1 MLANLRALF
10 GVVVDIVFLRRGP
23 ENMPASNTLL
33 GIVVVVYVALYT
45 LAYSVF
51 ILPALPVVPATWA
64 LQIACAALL
73 ELLWFRI
80 GFQLAG
86 KPERFTQTATAVFAA
101 STLFIPALALIGSLM
116 PYMAQGATAQP
127 PALAS
132 FLTAF
137 IAIWMLVILIRIVRA
152 AFEWSWPRSI
162 LFILGANIVPIIILS
177 LLFGD
182 SQKPV

>member
-33 GIVVVVYVALYT
+33 GIVVVVYVALYA
-45 LAYSVF
+45 LAYNAF
-51 ILPALPVVPATWA
+51 ILPAAPQAPRSWA
-64 LQIACAALL
+64 LQIVCAALL
-73 ELLWFRI
+73 ELAWFRI
-80 GFQLAG
+80 AFQLAG
-86 KPERFTQTATAVFAA
+86 KPERFTQTATAIFAT
-101 STLFIPALALIGSLM
+101 STLFIPALAMIGSLM
-116 PYMAQGATAQP
+116 PYMQKGATTPP
-127 PALAS
+127 PALTS

-137 IAIWMLVILIRIVRA
+137 IAIWMFVILIRIVRA
-152 AFEWSWPRSI
+152 AFEWTWPRSI
-162 LFILGANIVPIIILS
+162 LFVLAANFVPMIILA